1 MSTRPPKPARLPP
14 QIPPAPQTQ
23 QPIAKAPPPPAPAT
37 RRLARDGFSYSW
49 AEFQEYYGHVAALEW
64 ANAPEAV
71 DSSAS
76 QPAHL
81 VAGNASYS
89 TSQPQANPNDGAVA
103 QRANILVRR
112 IATSACSSGP
122 QLGPAQN
129 VIYLPFWKWITEH
142 MESRGIPAGSKALT
156 IRKFVLPLAT
166 LNRSFHEFV
175 TEFVDDNELAT
186 DYMTLLRLVVMDPCM
201 RSVEFHNRSL
211 LRSQHCVDIVLC
223 LMRFRRTDWF
233 PRTRSKHS
241 ATRKPLAFSSYYPS
255 GHLRE
260 VSKAM
265 VELNHSRWK
274 QLWERYCLLTD
285 NSKSVPN
292 ITPLV
297 PSKKLAILYWNHT
310 LTDNPSWLSARN
322 SFIWLN
328 RRRASVPLI
337 TDGSNRCG
345 QTRRSKSLQR
355 ENYYLDY

>member
-1 MSTRPPKPARLPP
+1 MSTYPPKPARLPT

-23 QPIAKAPPPPAPAT
+23 QPIAKAPPLLAPAT
-37 RRLARDGFSYSW
+37 RRLARDQLPYSW
-49 AEFQEYYGHVAALEW
+49 PEFQEYYGNVAGLEW
-64 ANAPEAV
+64 ENAPEAV

-76 QPAHL
+76 QPAH
-81 VAGNASYS
+81 VAAGNASYS
-89 TSQPQANPNDGAVA
+89 PSQPQANPNDGAVA

-122 QLGPAQN
+122 QLSPAQN
-129 VIYLPFWKWITEH
+129 VIYLPFWKWITGH

-156 IRKFVLPLAT
+156 IRKFVLPLTT

-175 TEFVDDNELAT
+175 TEFVDNKTT

-201 RSVEFHNRSL
+201 RTVEFHNRSL

-241 ATRKPLAFSSYYPS
+241 ATRKPLAFSSYYHA

-274 QLWERYCLLTD
+274 KLWERYYLILKD
-285 NSKSVPN
+285 NSKSVPGV
-292 ITPLV
+292 TPLV

-310 LTDNPSWLSARN
+310 LTDRGSN

-345 QTRRSKSLQR
+345 QARRSKSLQR